1 MRKNIGEVIKELR
14 KKENITQEKM
24 AEVLGIS
31 SQSVSRWELGI
42 CYPDLELLPAIANY
56 FGTTIDALL
65 LNDNLSKA
73 KDLEEFEEKYYTF
86 PPKTSEQIEFTK
98 EYCRKY
104 PEDNHFSYKLI
115 LAIRNHLLE
124 NQKNTDK
131 YMSTMQ
137 KTAEK
142 LLETRYRTATIQL
155 MATICPESELNVWMD
170 MSPYTVFNRR
180 YCLLARAE
188 AQSKT
193 EDEYVQLGLEKFESL
208 STTLDTR
215 YPDILGAKRK
225 EEYQLSVMHIIESFG
240 NGKDIPDGWKPFY
253 AYKQLVL
260 SACQFGLKKTE
271 EAWSNFDSAVQK
283 LKYIYSLDNEWL
295 DVGGEFFSNIKTNK
309 SRDAAMDANGNIH
322 ELFGVADTS
331 FNPEDI
337 YILLT
342 NPRWAWFNS
351 VRDTEKFK
359 EVVKWFKEAAEKQ
372 EQTQSTY

>member
-1 MRKNIGEVIKELR
+1 MYLGISENIKRLR
-14 KKENITQEKM
+14 KEKNVTQEKM
-24 AEVLGIS
+24 AEAFGIS

-56 FGTTIDALL
+56 FGTTVDALL
-65 LNDNLSKA
+65 LNDTESKK
-73 KDLEEFEEKYYTF
+73 KDLEEFKEKFHTLSW
-86 PPKTSEQIEFTK
+86 KTTEQIEFTK

-104 PEDNHFSYKLI
+104 PEVNHYSYMLM

-124 NQKNTDK
+124 KPQNADK
-131 YMSTMQ
+131 YMPTMQ
-137 KTAEK
+137 KYAEK
-142 LLETRYRTATIQL
+142 LLDTRYRTATIGL

-180 YCLLARAE
+180 HCLLSRAE

-193 EDEYVQLGLEKFESL
+193 DDEYIQLGLEKFESL
-208 STTLDTR
+208 SHTLDSR
-215 YPDILGAKRK
+215 YPDKLGARLK
-225 EEYQLSVMHIIESFG
+225 EEYQLSVMRIIEAFG
-240 NGKDIPDGWKPFY
+240 NGNDIPDGWKAFY

-260 SACQFGLKKTE
+260 SACQFGLKKTD

-283 LKYIYSLDNEWL
+283 LKYFYSLDEEWL

-309 SRDAAMDANGNIH
+309 SRSTAMDANGNTH
-322 ELFGVADTS
+322 ELFGLTITS
-331 FNPEDI
+331 FHDPDDI

-351 VRDTEKFK
+351 VRDTEKYK
-359 EVVKWFKEAAEKQ
+359 EAVEWFKEAANKISE
-372 EQTQSTY
+372 